1 MRAPRRSS
9 GPSPSSCSR
18 ATRWCSCGPSRRG
31 WGWASPGTC
40 GRGRRALTLGGA
52 GGLQW
57 PPPHVSYAGRL
68 PSCGRP
74 ALAACADGVV
84 AALHTWLTP
93 PALAPS
99 PQETCRGSGFV
110 ISYDQGRWSAP
121 CFVTTTTGQAGVV
134 LGVEK
139 VRAVLCHA
147 ALRCIVLRF
156 ACFVGWL
163 HAPSLGAS
171 VAHTHTLSLS
181 SFSLPLYLV
190 V

>member
-1 MRAPRRSS
+1 M
-9 GPSPSSCSR
+9 
-18 ATRWCSCGPSRRG
+18 
-31 WGWASPGTC
+31 
-40 GRGRRALTLGGA
+40 
-52 GGLQW
+52 
-57 PPPHVSYAGRL
+57 
-68 PSCGRP
+68 
-74 ALAACADGVV
+74 
-84 AALHTWLTP
+84 
-93 PALAPS
+93 
-99 PQETCRGSGFV
+99 

-181 SFSLPLYLV
+181 SFSLPLSFLLSSFSSFLPHSQHPKLTHPCHV
-190 V
+190 STGSMLQCSNI